1 MATITYSYAIDSTV
15 YHVDEYLGVRKGI
28 IRKITATVMPGGGSP
43 AVVYVVAFADARD
56 GIIDA
61 LEPTLFDDV
70 DLALA
75 YYKTTYV
82 I

>member
-15 YHVDEYLGVRKGI
+15 YHVDEYLGVRKAI
-28 IRKITATVMPGGGSP
+28 VRKITVVVTPGGGSP
-43 AVVYVVAFADARD
+43 DVTYVVAFADARD
-56 GIIDA
+56 GIVDVD
-61 LEPTLFDDV
+61 EPTLFDDV